1 MKRKI
6 MLISILIV
14 AAAVLAACGASPQ
27 AAESRTLSINGSG
40 MVYLAPDMA
49 TINLG
54 VMSEAV
60 DVESATAESNRVI
73 EEIKEVL
80 VEFGVEEADIQ
91 TTNFSVYPY
100 SEYGYELEQA
110 AETRYRVDN
119 NVTVTVRE
127 LDKLG
132 EILNEAILAGANSI
146 YGVQYG
152 ISDQEDAYNQ
162 ALEAA
167 VDNAKERAEFL
178 AEASGAQLGEMVTI
192 STYYGGGGSPL
203 PYAEAAVGMGG
214 GGGMVPVSPGSLV
227 VRVDVSVVFAI
238 E

>member
-1 MKRKI
+1 MKRKT
-6 MLISILIV
+6 MLIGILVV

-27 AAESRTLSINGSG
+27 GAESRTLSINGSG
-40 MVYLAPDMA
+40 MVNLAPDMA

-54 VMSEAV
+54 VMSEAA
-60 DVESATAESNRVI
+60 DVQSATAESNRVI
-73 EEIKEVL
+73 EKIKEVL
-80 VEFGVEEADIQ
+80 VEFGVEESDIQ

-100 SEYGYELEQA
+100 SEYGYELEQT

-119 NVTVTVRE
+119 NVTVTIRE

-132 EILNEAILAGANSI
+132 EVLNETILAGANSI

-167 VDNAKERAEFL
+167 VENAKERAEFL
-178 AEASGAQLGEMVTI
+178 AEASGAELGEMVTI
-192 STYYGGGGSPL
+192 STYYGGGSPV
-203 PYAEAAVGMGG
+203 PYAEAAFGIGG
-214 GGGMVPVSPGSLV
+214 GSGMVPVSPGSLV
-227 VRVDVSVVFAI
+227 IRVDVSVVFALQ
-238 E
+238 

>member
-6 MLISILIV
+6 MLISISIV
-14 AAAVLAACGASPQ
+14 ALAVLAACGASPQ

-91 TTNFSVYPY
+91 STNFSVYPY
-100 SEYGYELEQA
+100 SEYGY
-110 AETRYRVDN
+110 
-119 NVTVTVRE
+119 
-127 LDKLG
+127 
-132 EILNEAILAGANSI
+132 
-146 YGVQYG
+146 
-152 ISDQEDAYNQ
+152 
-162 ALEAA
+162 
-167 VDNAKERAEFL
+167 
-178 AEASGAQLGEMVTI
+178 
-192 STYYGGGGSPL
+192 
-203 PYAEAAVGMGG
+203 
-214 GGGMVPVSPGSLV
+214 
-227 VRVDVSVVFAI
+227 
-238 E
+238 

>member
-1 MKRKI
+1 MKRKT
-6 MLISILIV
+6 MLIGILVVV
-14 AAAVLAACGASPQ
+14 AALMAACGASPQ
-27 AAESRTLSINGSG
+27 AAEFRTLSINGSG
-40 MVYLAPDMA
+40 KVFLAPDMA

-54 VMSEAV
+54 VMSEAG
-60 DVESATAESNRVI
+60 DVQSATAESNRVI
-73 EEIKEVL
+73 EKIKEVL
-80 VEFGVEEADIQ
+80 VEFGVEESDIQ

-100 SEYGYELEQA
+100 SEYGYELDQE

-152 ISDQEDAYNQ
+152 ISDQENAYNQ

-167 VDNAKERAEFL
+167 VANAEERAEFL
-178 AEASGAQLGEMVTI
+178 AEASGAELGELVTI
-192 STYYGGGGSPL
+192 STYFGGGGFPA
-203 PYAEAAVGMGG
+203 PFAEAAIGMGG
-214 GGGMVPVSPGSLV
+214 GGGQVPVSPGSLV
-227 VRVDVSVVFAI
+227 VQVDVNVVYALQ
-238 E
+238 

>member
-6 MLISILIV
+6 MLISLMVV
-14 AAAVLAACGASPQ
+14 AAILLAACGAAPQ
-27 AAESRTLSINGSG
+27 AAEPRTLSINGSG

-54 VMSEAV
+54 VMAEAE
-60 DVESATAESNRVI
+60 DVQSATAESNRVI
-73 EEIKEVL
+73 EKIKEVL

-100 SEYGYELEQA
+100 SDYGYELDQSA
-110 AETRYRVDN
+110 DTRYRVDN

-127 LDKLG
+127 LEKLG

-152 ISDQEDAYNQ
+152 IAEQESAYNQ

-178 AEASGAQLGEMVTI
+178 AAASGAELGELKSI
-192 STYYGGGGSPL
+192 STYYGGGGYPA
-203 PYAEAAVGMGG
+203 PYAEMAAGIGG
-214 GGGMVPVSPGSLV
+214 GAGQVPVSPGSLV
-227 VRVDVSVVFAI
+227 IRVEVSVVYGL